1 MNELFA
7 RLGVALINITGAV
20 SQSARSIIANLLA
33 DVFWFFARPHRHVTL
48 TNLRLC
54 FPQMAERERIR
65 IGRNSFRNML
75 RAALDHSILWHANRA
90 EIERYVRIEG
100 EQHLTNPANRPL
112 IIIAP
117 HFFGLDAGGVRISIL
132 MQLASIYSR
141 QKNSVWD
148 DWLLKAR
155 QRFNEPILIQRQ
167 NLNMRKV
174 VRVLEEGVPFYY
186 LPDTDLGPT
195 NSIFVPFFGVAAAT
209 IPMVSRLARLTD
221 AKVIMAV
228 TEMTRDGYIVHID
241 APWSDFPGA
250 SVEADTARMNREL
263 ERWILRRPDQYLW
276 SHKRFKTRPPGE
288 GRVY

>member
-1 MNELFA
+1 VNEFFA
-7 RLGVALINITGAV
+7 RLGVALINLTGHLR
-20 SQSARSIIANLLA
+20 QPTRTFIANMLA
-33 DVFWFFARPHRHVTL
+33 DLFWFFARPHRHVTL

-54 FPQMAERERIR
+54 FPQMAERVRIR

-90 EIERYVRIEG
+90 EIERYVHIEG
-100 EQHLTNPANRPL
+100 EHHLTDDANRPL
-112 IIIAP
+112 ILIAP
-117 HFFGLDAGGVRISIL
+117 HFFGLDAGGVRASIL

-167 NLNMRKV
+167 DLNMRQV
-174 VRVLEEGVPFYY
+174 VRVLKDGVPFYY
-186 LPDTDLGPT
+186 LPDTDLGPI
-195 NSIFVPFFGVAAAT
+195 NSIFVPFFGVDAAT
-209 IPMVSRLARLTD
+209 IPMVSRLARLTG

-228 TEMTRDGYIVHID
+228 TEMTRDGYVIHID
-241 APWSDFPGA
+241 PPWTDFPGA
-250 SVEADTARMNREL
+250 SVEDDTARMNREL
-263 ERWILRRPDQYLW
+263 ERWVLRLPDQYLW